1 MNLNTNITGIT
12 LGLLCGYSL
21 YNIYN
26 YISLQKKLDSCN
38 HLLLTVIDM
47 QRRNNNEIKTVND
60 KINALNDKDVSP
72 NIEDVIISTRVS
84 SPIAII
90 DTHPDDM
97 FEELNHYF
105 VTDEISKPITKSTLL
120 TSAKNLLGL

>member
-1 MNLNTNITGIT
+1 MNINTNITGIT
-12 LGLLCGYSL
+12 LGILCGYSL

-60 KINALNDKDVSP
+60 KINALNDKGVSP
-72 NIEDVIISTRVS
+72 ITTSTRVS
-84 SPIAII
+84 SPITII

-105 VTDEISKPITKSTLL
+105 VTDEISKPITRTTLL

>member
-1 MNLNTNITGIT
+1 MNINTNITGIT

-60 KINALNDKDVSP
+60 KINALNDKTMSP
-72 NIEDVIISTRVS
+72 ITTSTRVS
-84 SPIAII
+84 SPVTII

-105 VTDEISKPITKSTLL
+105 VTDEISKPITRSTLL

>member
-1 MNLNTNITGIT
+1 MNINTNITGIT

-60 KINALNDKDVSP
+60 KINALNDKNMSP
-72 NIEDVIISTRVS
+72 ITTSTRVS
-84 SPIAII
+84 SPVTII

-105 VTDEISKPITKSTLL
+105 VTDEISKPITRSTLL

>member
-1 MNLNTNITGIT
+1 MNFNTNITGIT
-12 LGLLCGYSL
+12 LGILCGYSL

-60 KINALNDKDVSP
+60 KINTLNDKCVSP
-72 NIEDVIISTRVS
+72 ITTSTRVS
-84 SPIAII
+84 PPITII

-105 VTDEISKPITKSTLL
+105 VTDEISKPITRTTLL

>member
-1 MNLNTNITGIT
+1 
-12 LGLLCGYSL
+12 
-21 YNIYN
+21 
-26 YISLQKKLDSCN
+26 
-38 HLLLTVIDM
+38 M

-60 KINALNDKDVSP
+60 KINTLNDKCVSP
-72 NIEDVIISTRVS
+72 ITTSTRVS
-84 SPIAII
+84 SPVTII

-105 VTDEISKPITKSTLL
+105 VTDEISKPITRTTLL

>member
-1 MNLNTNITGIT
+1 MNINTNITGIT
-12 LGLLCGYSL
+12 LGILCGYSL

-60 KINALNDKDVSP
+60 KINALNDKAMTP
-72 NIEDVIISTRVS
+72 ITTSTRVS
-84 SPIAII
+84 SPVTII

-105 VTDEISKPITKSTLL
+105 VTDEISKPITRTTLL

>member
-1 MNLNTNITGIT
+1 MNINTNITGIT

-60 KINALNDKDVSP
+60 KINALNDKTMSP
-72 NIEDVIISTRVS
+72 ITTSTRVS
-84 SPIAII
+84 SPVTII

-105 VTDEISKPITKSTLL
+105 VTDEISKPITRTTLL